1 MKLLKDISKDLE
13 KHFFKD
19 RFYSKPLEKIY
30 CKIFG
35 K

>member
-1 MKLLKDISKDLE
+1 MKNKQIIISKRD
-13 KHFFKD
+13 H
-19 RFYSKPLEKIY
+19 FYSKPLEKIY